1 MTRRVLGFTILA
13 LSVAAAAAAQNGQGA
28 SARPDATPP
37 TRPSTLTPAGRVE
50 PGPFVPVNGG
60 RPQNLLLVFPVIQPP
75 LIGMGQGHGAP
86 PEPVYQP
93 GNGITPPTLTK
104 TVDPEYTERAKTAK
118 IQGEVWLDTIVEKDG
133 SVTIRKVA
141 KSLDPELDQKAI
153 EAAKQWTFKPGERNG
168 QPVRVQTQMILEFR
182 LSKRTDASFERID
195 EFLNGVHKG
204 GEAGLVQPR
213 PIVHPDASYT
223 AQALRRKL
231 EGTVQIEVVV
241 GPDGNVARARV
252 TQSLDKVYGLDD
264 NALATAK
271 SWTFEPGTLNGQ
283 PVSVLVTLTMAFRL
297 H

>member
-1 MTRRVLGFTILA
+1 MTGRVLASTFLA
-13 LSVAAAAAAQNGQGA
+13 LWLAAPAAAQDGQGA

-50 PGPFVPVNGG
+50 PGPFAPVNGG
-60 RPQNLLLVFPVIQPP
+60 RTQNLLLVYPIIQPP
-75 LIGMGQGHGAP
+75 RIALDQRA

-93 GNGITPPTLTK
+93 GNGVTAPVLTK
-104 TVDPEYTERAKTAK
+104 KVDPEYTPRAKAAGV
-118 IQGEVWLDTIVEKDG
+118 QGEVWLDAIVEKDG
-133 SVTIRKVA
+133 SLTVSKVA
-141 KSLDPELDQKAI
+141 KSLDAELDQKAI

-168 QPVRVQTQMILEFR
+168 QPVRVQVQMILEFR
-182 LSKRTDASFERID
+182 LSKRTDAPSAQID
-195 EFLNGVHKG
+195 EFLNGVHKA

-213 PIVHPDASYT
+213 PVVHPDASYT

-252 TQSLDKVYGLDD
+252 TESLDKVYGLDD